1 MKINTLAKNA
11 VVALTT
17 VLAVVSFGSS
27 ARAGFVNL
35 GAAGD
40 FAALAL
46 THGIDS
52 SGPLGP
58 NGQYTFNGNV
68 GVASSGPIP
77 PAPSQKF
84 QASGSVSMPPSAK
97 LYLYS
102 GDTFNSS
109 APGIPQPQPQNAA
122 NDAFLTQARNDAF
135 AASSFAAGLTPTA
148 TYGTINNNLTITE
161 AAAGNYVFNISSI
174 NFSGGKALTLNAPA
188 GSTYTLNISDSI
200 VLTSGSILVSGGL
213 TASDVLIN
221 YTGTNVVQFS
231 GGGNSSQVYGT
242 ILAPLAEVGLHPGFV
257 AGSVI
262 ADRITLSSGGQIG
275 GMTVVPEMN
284 ALFPLFGLA
293 IAVGSTHLLRRR
305 ASRKSMSA

>member
-58 NGQYTFNGNV
+58 DGQYTFNGNV
-68 GVASSGPIP
+68 GVASSG
-77 PAPSQKF
+77 QKF
-84 QASGSVSMPPSAK
+84 QASGSVSMAPSAK
-97 LYLYS
+97 LYLHT
-102 GDTFNSS
+102 GDTYNSS
-109 APGIPQPQPQNAA
+109 APGVPQPQPQNAA

-135 AASSFAAGLTPTA
+135 AASSFAAGLTPNA

-221 YTGTNVVQFS
+221 YTGSNVVQFS
-231 GGGNSSQVYGT
+231 GGGNSSQVFGT
-242 ILAPLAEVGLHPGFV
+242 ILAPFAEVGLHPGFV

-262 ADRITLSSGGQIG
+262 ADTITLSSGGQIG

-284 ALFPLFGLA
+284 ALFPLFGLGIA
-293 IAVGSTHLLRRR
+293 IGSTHLLRRR